1 MGIVVAAA
9 TLIAISDW
17 FYDYSPDA
25 FVQWLSTLIGTIIG
39 ASLAAGFGIWLFY
52 YQGRVSEEKRVEEL
66 RESLIAELYATRDR
80 LGVSEVQIVD
90 DPTGHGPDV
99 AVVFAHLE
107 PIVCEEAIR
116 SALFGYRNTRSLT
129 YLARLMREYTKE
141 ADLLH
146 ARLNNPQVFDPT
158 MRQQMY
164 DQAKNV
170 KGLQQFVV
178 LFCTTV
184 LEGFQYQGLELPP
197 DEKYF
202 SDPSRQAPEGF
213 LRYDR

>member
-1 MGIVVAAA
+1 ME
-9 TLIAISDW
+9 
-17 FYDYSPDA
+17 
-25 FVQWLSTLIGTIIG
+25 WLSTLIGTIVG
-39 ASLAAGFGIWLFY
+39 ASLAAGVGVGLFY

-80 LGVSEVQIVD
+80 LGISETQHVD
-90 DPTGHGPDV
+90 DPTGYGPNV
-99 AVVFAHLE
+99 ETVHAHLE
-107 PIVCEEAIR
+107 PIVTEEVIR
-116 SALFGYRNTRSLT
+116 SALFGHENTKSLT

-146 ARLNNPQVFDPT
+146 IRINSPQVFDFT

-164 DQAKNV
+164 EQAKNV
-170 KGLQQFVV
+170 KRLQQFVA

-202 SDPSRQAPEGF
+202 SDPSRQAPEEF
-213 LRYDR
+213 LQYDR